1 MMNIALFEDD
11 AISRNQ
17 MNQFILKAVP
27 DCDVSEYT
35 TEEELL
41 SGQKDLDLL
50 FLQVRSDDH
59 NGIELA
65 RKLRKINGCLPIVF
79 LADST
84 DYVYDA
90 FNVRAFQYLLKPVQ
104 ESQLQNVLIRAEEYA
119 DRLEECRQARIVL
132 KTKSTTYSVIKS
144 EISYIESNLK
154 KLLVHTKNEC
164 IEIYGSMKEMED
176 RLGTGFFRCHR
187 GYLVDLAYVQ
197 SYSTDTIILTNGE
210 QVLLSRERYRDFDL
224 AYRNYLQKS

>member
-1 MMNIALFEDD
+1 MNIALFEDD

>member
-1 MMNIALFEDD
+1 MNIALFEDD

-41 SGQKDLDLL
+41 SSQKDLDLL

-132 KTKSTTYSVIKS
+132 KTKSTTYSVMKS

-164 IEIYGSMKEMED
+164 IEIYGSMKDMED
-176 RLGTGFFRCHR
+176 KLGTGFFRCHR
-187 GYLVDLAYVQ
+187 GYLVDLVYVQ
-197 SYSTDTIILTNGE
+197 SYSTDTIMLTNGE

>member
-41 SGQKDLDLL
+41 SSQKDLDLL

-132 KTKSTTYSVIKS
+132 KTKSTTYSVMKS

-164 IEIYGSMKEMED
+164 IEIYGSMKDMED
-176 RLGTGFFRCHR
+176 KLGTGFFRCHR
-187 GYLVDLAYVQ
+187 GYLVDLVYVQ
-197 SYSTDTIILTNGE
+197 SYSTDTIMLTNGE